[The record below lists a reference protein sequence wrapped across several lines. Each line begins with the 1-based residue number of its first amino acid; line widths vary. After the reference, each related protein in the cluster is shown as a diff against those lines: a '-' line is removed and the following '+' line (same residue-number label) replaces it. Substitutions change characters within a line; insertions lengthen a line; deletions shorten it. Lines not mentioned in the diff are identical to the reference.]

1 MKAINCT
8 IIGDYLPLYL
18 DDLVSNDTRKLVDEH
33 LFHCQHCREKLER
46 MKQNAIPFD
55 LTEQNNPAPYPTK
68 KPWTKKQ
75 IIRIILAAVL
85 IAALLVGSFYQF
97 FYRGF
102 KASTDEIT
110 VTKAYKEDDNYYL
123 NQAMALTFT
132 IKDDTKALRYFHRTE
147 HVLTEE
153 GDPFFYRHILYLYE
167 VPSDRF
173 FGNKYY
179 TAYLSY
185 PGDNPPPE
193 GTSCILTVVYK
204 DKVVEYDAMKEGL
217 LVPQETSDDIL
228 P

>member
-46 MKQNAIPFD
+46 MKQETAPLIPQGQ
-55 LTEQNNPAPYPTK
+55 EIPVPGPAK
-68 KPWTKKQ
+68 KPWTKKR
-75 IIRIILAAVL
+75 IIRTILVAVL
-85 IAALLVGSFYQF
+85 MAALLFGVFYPF

-110 VTKAYKEDDNYYL
+110 VTKAFSKDPNYYL
-123 NQAMALTFT
+123 DQAMALTFT

-147 HVLTEE
+147 HVLTED
-153 GDPFFYRHILYLYE
+153 GDAFFYRHILYLYE

-185 PGDNPPPE
+185 PGDDPPPE